1 MVIPHFLAYPLF
13 TLKHSYFLLWYEVVK
28 LMSTKQHLTSLGFT
42 TILTYYASLNKSM
55 SPNISNAFP
64 DVKGVER
71 KKSKS
76 S

>member
-1 MVIPHFLAYPLF
+1 
-13 TLKHSYFLLWYEVVK
+13 
-28 LMSTKQHLTSLGFT
+28 MSTKQHLTSLGFT